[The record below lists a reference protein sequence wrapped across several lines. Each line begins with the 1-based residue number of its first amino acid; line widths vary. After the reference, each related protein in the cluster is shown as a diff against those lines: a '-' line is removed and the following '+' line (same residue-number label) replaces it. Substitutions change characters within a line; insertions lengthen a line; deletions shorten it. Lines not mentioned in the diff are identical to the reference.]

1 MKAQGNEKRC
11 PKHLLSSGLKEVIAR
26 VSNSQLVAIFLDYDG
41 TLSPIP
47 RRVTKLERPLSET
60 SRNIIYELS
69 KQNKIRIFII
79 SGRTVESLKRLVG
92 IDNIHYIGVHG
103 HIIRGPDIEY
113 IHSALEGFKNVIKDI
128 RDRIIETLSKVEGVV
143 VEDKGVA
150 LSIHYRGVDRDR
162 SREILEQV
170 SRISSEYYGVK
181 LSKGKKILEVLPNT
195 GWDKGKAI
203 DYVLAVLST
212 KTGLSTNNMVP
223 IYFGDDKSD
232 ENGFKL
238 LRGKGMGVRVG
249 YRCSTNAEY
258 YVDSTDDVVRFLNDL
273 RRWVSSNPDQKP

>member
-1 MKAQGNEKRC
+1 MKAQSNEKRC
-11 PKHLLSSGLKEVIAR
+11 PKHLLTIGLKEVLTK

-69 KQNKIRIFII
+69 KQNKVRIFII
-79 SGRTVESLKRLVG
+79 SGRSVESLKRLVG
-92 IDNIHYIGVHG
+92 IDSIHYIGVHG

-113 IHSALEGFKNVIKDI
+113 THNALEGFKSVINDI
-128 RDRIIETLSKVEGVV
+128 RGRIIETLSKVEGVV
-143 VEDKGVA
+143 IEDKGVA
-150 LSIHYRGVDRDR
+150 LSIHYRGVDRYR

-170 SRISSEYYGVK
+170 LRISSEYYGVK

-203 DYVLAVLST
+203 DYVLAILST
-212 KTGLSTNNMVP
+212 KTGLSINRIAP

-238 LRGKGMGVRVG
+238 LRGKGVGVRVG
-249 YRCSTNAEY
+249 YRCNTNAEY
-258 YVDSTDDVVRFLNDL
+258 YVDSTDDVVKFLNEL
-273 RRWVSSNPDQKP
+273 KRWVS

>member
-1 MKAQGNEKRC
+1 MKTQSNEKRC
-11 PKHLLSSGLKEVIAR
+11 PKPLLSSGLKEVLAR
-26 VSNSQLVAIFLDYDG
+26 VSSSQLVAIFLDYDG

-47 RRVTKLERPLSET
+47 KRVTRLERPLSDT
-60 SRNIIYELS
+60 SRKIIYELS
-69 KQNKIRIFII
+69 RHSKTRIFII

-92 IDNIHYIGVHG
+92 IDGIYYIGVHG

-113 IHSALEGFKNVIKDI
+113 IHSALEGFRSVIKDI
-128 RDRIIETLSKVEGVV
+128 RDRILEMLSKVEGVV

-162 SREILEQV
+162 SREILKQV
-170 SRISSEYYGVK
+170 LRISSEYYGVR

-203 DYVLAVLST
+203 DYVLAILSA
-212 KTGLSTNNMVP
+212 KNGLSINSIAP

-238 LRGKGMGVRVG
+238 LRGKGIGVRVG
-249 YRCSTNAEY
+249 YKCNTNAEY
-258 YVDSTDDVVRFLNDL
+258 YVDNTDDVVRFLNEL
-273 RRWVSSNPDQKP
+273 RRWVS